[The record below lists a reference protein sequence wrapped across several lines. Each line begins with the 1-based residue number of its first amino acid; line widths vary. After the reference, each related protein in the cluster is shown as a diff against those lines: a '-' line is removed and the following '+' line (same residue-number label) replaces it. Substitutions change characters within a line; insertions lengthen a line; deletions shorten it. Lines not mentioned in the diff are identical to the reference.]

1 MSSAVGEGA
10 VAGDPARLLP
20 MVFSRPAEA
29 LAGARAVLAGG
40 PPPSSASVAYQVI
53 GLVERDFGNAQA
65 AVGHLRQ
72 AARLARLAG
81 SADREADVLAALGI
95 ALVHCGRTRGRPARA
110 APQAVALSEGLTAAR
125 VRFRLA
131 GALWVLGR
139 HGEGRRPLRP
149 AIAGLRRADDTIW
162 LARALTLRGLIQLA
176 RGATDQADRD
186 FDAAERLFTAT
197 GQEHDSAVAVHNR
210 GQAAFAA
217 GDLQAALAYLDEAGR
232 RDQIL
237 GTPMPR
243 PRRAQVQRAAHLTG
257 LDQERW
263 GGHRHGERPA
273 ARPGPPGGPSCC

>member
-95 ALVHCGRTRGRPARA
+95 ALVHCGRTAVGLRA
-110 APQAVALSEGLTAAR
+110 LQQAVALSEGLTAAR

-139 HGEGRRPLRP
+139 HGEATDSP
-149 AIAGLRRADDTIW
+149 ARHRRAAPGGRHD
-162 LARALTLRGLIQLA
+162 LAGPGAHPARADPA
-176 RGATDQADRD
+176 R
-186 FDAAERLFTAT
+186 
-197 GQEHDSAVAVHNR
+197 
-210 GQAAFAA
+210 
-217 GDLQAALAYLDEAGR
+217 AGR
-232 RDQIL
+232 
-237 GTPMPR
+237 
-243 PRRAQVQRAAHLTG
+243 H
-257 LDQERW
+257 
-263 GGHRHGERPA
+263 
-273 ARPGPPGGPSCC
+273 